1 MVSTVGFD
9 SLWYGTSVN
18 DLLISAAFAVVFAF
32 LGYRISQRY
41 RMIRGVTPWKIPSAV
56 WAIICGLF
64 QAFGII
70 LELVAEITTRPQPR
84 PQPTPN
90 ATTPNATAPTRPPFT
105 YWRAA
110 PGSAD
115 TIPPITIAPAPEKP
129 LGFAPPL
136 GGDGRPALFGWY
148 PDPTRRHALRYWDGR
163 VWGDHVAD
171 NGSLAV
177 DPV

>member
-1 MVSTVGFD
+1 MISTVGFN
-9 SLWYGTSVN
+9 SLWYGTSVK
-18 DLLISAAFAVVFAF
+18 DLAISAAFAVVFAF

-41 RMIRGVTPWKIPSAV
+41 RLIRGVTPWKIPSPV

-90 ATTPNATAPTRPPFT
+90 ATPSTRPPFT
-105 YWRAA
+105 Y
-110 PGSAD
+110 SAGPTSSTD
-115 TIPPITIAPAPEKP
+115 TLGPITIAPATERP
-129 LGFAPPL
+129 LGLAPPVD
-136 GGDGRPALFGWY
+136 GDGRPALFGWY
-148 PDPTRRHALRYWDGR
+148 PDPTKRHGLRYWDGR
-163 VWGDHVAD
+163 AWSHHVSD
-171 NGSLAV
+171 NGDVAA

>member
-1 MVSTVGFD
+1 MISTVGFN
-9 SLWYGTSVN
+9 SLWYGTSVK

-41 RMIRGVTPWKIPSAV
+41 RLIRGVTPWRIPSPV

-90 ATTPNATAPTRPPFT
+90 AAASTRPPFT
-105 YWRAA
+105 YSRGPTSPIDTLPPIAIA
-110 PGSAD
+110 PGPDRSRV
-115 TIPPITIAPAPEKP
+115 
-129 LGFAPPL
+129 APPVD
-136 GGDGRPALFGWY
+136 GDGRPALFGWY
-148 PDPTRRHALRYWDGR
+148 PDPTKRHALRYWDGR
-163 VWGDHVAD
+163 LWSEHVAD
-171 NGSLAV
+171 NGALAI
-177 DPV
+177 DPI

>member
-1 MVSTVGFD
+1 VISTVGFN

-41 RMIRGVTPWKIPSAV
+41 RLIRGVTPWKIPSAV

-70 LELVAEITTRPQPR
+70 LELVAEVTTRPQPR

-90 ATTPNATAPTRPPFT
+90 AATSTRPPFT
-105 YWRAA
+105 YSGAQTT
-110 PGSAD
+110 PVD
-115 TIPPITIAPAPEKP
+115 TLPPITIAKGPDRN
-129 LGFAPPL
+129 LGLAPPVD
-136 GGDGRPALFGWY
+136 GEGRPALFGWY
-148 PDPTRRHALRYWDGR
+148 ADPTKRHALRYWDGR
-163 VWGDHVAD
+163 VWSEHVAD
-171 NGSLAV
+171 NGELAV

>member
-1 MVSTVGFD
+1 MISTVGFN
-9 SLWYGTSVN
+9 SLWYGTSVK
-18 DLLISAAFAVVFAF
+18 DLAISAAFAVVFAF

-41 RMIRGVTPWKIPSAV
+41 RLIRGVTPWKIPSPV

-90 ATTPNATAPTRPPFT
+90 ATASTRPPFT
-105 YWRAA
+105 YS
-110 PGSAD
+110 GGQTSSTD
-115 TIPPITIAPAPEKP
+115 TLGPITIAPATQRP
-129 LGFAPPL
+129 LGLTPPVD
-136 GGDGRPALFGWY
+136 GNGRPALFGWY
-148 PDPTRRHALRYWDGR
+148 PDPTKRHGLRYWDGR
-163 VWGDHVAD
+163 VWSQHVSD
-171 NGSLAV
+171 DGNIAV